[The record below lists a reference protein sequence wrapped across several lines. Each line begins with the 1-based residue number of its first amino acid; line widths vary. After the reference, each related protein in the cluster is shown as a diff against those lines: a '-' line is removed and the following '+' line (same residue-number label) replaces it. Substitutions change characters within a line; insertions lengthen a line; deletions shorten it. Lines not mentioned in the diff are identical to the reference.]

1 MVLYCI
7 EIIIMKK
14 RAATSKT
21 KTKKRP
27 YAYVNVAS
35 RKYWASVHKR
45 IKGTKCTI
53 QTTKKY
59 TSRSSPPYPANKC
72 CGKTLKGND
81 GKKYISEPGALG
93 ICAWKLTTS

>member
-1 MVLYCI
+1 
-7 EIIIMKK
+7 MKK

-21 KTKKRP
+21 SKTKTKKRS
-27 YAYVNVAS
+27 YANL

-45 IKGTKCTI
+45 IKGAKCTI

-81 GKKYISEPGALG
+81 GKKYVSVPGSLG